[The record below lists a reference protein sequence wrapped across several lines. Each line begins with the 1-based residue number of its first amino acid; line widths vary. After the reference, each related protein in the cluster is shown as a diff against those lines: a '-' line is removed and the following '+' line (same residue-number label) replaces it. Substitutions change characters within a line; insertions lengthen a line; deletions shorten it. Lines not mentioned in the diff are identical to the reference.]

1 MSDTDRIRELE
12 NHVTDLEKKFND
24 YILDKEK
31 EESKKLRTAL
41 IWAGGMILILGSF
54 IFSEFILPL
63 IKVGR
68 P

>member
-12 NHVTDLEKKFND
+12 NNVTDLEKKFND